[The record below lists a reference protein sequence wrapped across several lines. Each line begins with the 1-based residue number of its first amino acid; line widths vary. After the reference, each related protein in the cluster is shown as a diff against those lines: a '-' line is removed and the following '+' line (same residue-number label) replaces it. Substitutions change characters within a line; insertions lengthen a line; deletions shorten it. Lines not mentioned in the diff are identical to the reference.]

1 MAAIAISPIPAVWAS
16 FTPTSGNRRAT
27 MESIETGG
35 SGPTMDTAAK
45 ANAFREVLKKMGA
58 GEKIDPGLW
67 GQFVAA
73 QNDDLKTG
81 SKAGEKIPDFTLPDH
96 TGKQWSLHDLMG
108 PRGLLLVFVRSA
120 DW

>member
-1 MAAIAISPIPAVWAS
+1 M
-16 FTPTSGNRRAT
+16 G
-27 MESIETGG
+27 SIETVG
-35 SGPTMDTAAK
+35 SGPAMDAATK
-45 ANAFREVLKKMGA
+45 ASAFREVLKKLAA

-81 SKAGEKIPDFTLPDH
+81 PKTGEKVPDFSLPDH
-96 TGKQWSLHDLMG
+96 GGKQRSLPDLTG
-108 PRGLLLVFVRSA
+108 PNGLLLVFVRSA